1 MRENA
6 NTVPKPCTEE
16 KQEAQDE
23 DGEEGGGGGGE
34 EEEEEDIEELRYV
47 GQEAILHTNRGP

>member
-1 MRENA
+1 MTGFRTR

-16 KQEAQDE
+16 NQENRMRMRKR
-23 DGEEGGGGGGE
+23 EEKKKKKRK
-34 EEEEEDIEELRYV
+34 LKYV